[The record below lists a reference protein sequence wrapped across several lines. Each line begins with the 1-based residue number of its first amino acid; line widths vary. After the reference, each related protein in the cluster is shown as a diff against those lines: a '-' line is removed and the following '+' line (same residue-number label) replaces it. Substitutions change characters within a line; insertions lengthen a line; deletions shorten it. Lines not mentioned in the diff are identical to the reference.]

1 MATGGRR
8 RGRVLIFVAL
18 ILILLVALAWAVT
31 RVLNPFNLI
40 NQAQQQPAINP
51 APTAPVV
58 EMTNIV
64 ISTQPIQRGREI
76 NSDVITT
83 IPFPSDQIVQGAFL
97 TDPEEVVGKRAKVDI
112 EARVPINSN
121 MLVDPSLKN
130 SPPAFQIPRGQV
142 AISIPVSNLSS
153 VAYGLRSGDHVNVIV
168 TLMMVD
174 LDVDF
179 QSKLPNLTGVVTAPS
194 PGSEGLPAG
203 KTVTIN
209 KTEASVG
216 RTELDATLGE
226 AVYVI
231 PSEAPRPRLVS
242 QTLIQD
248 AVVLRSGT
256 FPQNVDELAGAPEQQ
271 PTPIAPADQGQQ
283 PTTTVV
289 NLPDNITLIVNPQD
303 AVTLNYLI
311 IAGGKLNLVMRA
323 AGDDSR
329 IATEAVTLQFVL
341 DQYNIPN
348 PAKLPYGLEPRLDTI
363 PATLAPFPFS
373 IPNLNLQ
380 VTPPPQ

>member
-31 RVLNPFNLI
+31 RFLNPFAQLTQQPQQAI
-40 NQAQQQPAINP
+40 NQ

-64 ISTQPIQRGREI
+64 ISVQPIQRGREI
-76 NSDVITT
+76 TSDVITT
-83 IPFPSDQIVQGAFL
+83 IPFPRAELVEGAFL
-97 TDPEEVVGKRAKVDI
+97 TTMEEVIGKRAKVDI
-112 EARVPINSN
+112 EARMPINTN
-121 MLVDPSLKN
+121 LLIDPSMKN

-142 AISIPVSNLSS
+142 AISVPISNLSS
-153 VAYGLRSGDHVNVIV
+153 VAYGLQSGDHVNVIV
-168 TLMMVD
+168 TLLMVD
-174 LDVDF
+174 LDVEF
-179 QSKLPNLTGVVTAPS
+179 QSKLPNLTGIVTAPGTTAEGG
-194 PGSEGLPAG
+194 PTTKTMTITKSEGS
-203 KTVTIN
+203 I
-209 KTEASVG
+209 G

-226 AVYVI
+226 PIYVM

-248 AVVLRSGT
+248 AVVLQSGT
-256 FPQNVDELAGAPEQQ
+256 FEQPSQNVAADSAQPVAQ
-271 PTPIAPADQGQQ
+271 PTPAPGQPQ
-283 PTTTVV
+283 ATVAAP
-289 NLPDNITLIVNPQD
+289 NYPDSITLIVNPQD

-311 IAGGKLNLVMRA
+311 VAGGKLNLVMRA
-323 AGDDSR
+323 AGDDQR

-348 PAKLPYGLEPRLDTI
+348 PAKLPYGLEPRIDNFPSYLS
-363 PATLAPFPFS
+363 PFPYS
-373 IPNLNLQ
+373 RPNLEIQ
-380 VTPPPQ
+380 PTTPPQ